1 MEWYDLPR
9 IEKTTARVEPK
20 EIDESILV
28 ENLEYGINL
37 YRNAISKEDC
47 QRLIN
52 MLEEEISLDKRGIK
66 WHGATVNAKA
76 EPTSHA
82 RNCYDLK
89 FKRDQVGKYIA
100 DSDVL
105 RECYD
110 IVDVGLNKS
119 LRHYESVWN
128 FNINYKEAFN
138 FVKYLP
144 GEFFKIHAD
153 HGPYYTCTVSAVVYL
168 NDDYEGGEIE
178 FPRHDLVLKPKA
190 GDIILFPSNF
200 VYEHASLN
208 LLSGTKYSV
217 VIMMDYNDLYHDKE
231 NGKKY

>member
-9 IEKTTARVEPK
+9 IEKTNSRLETTSINGNIEVQN
-20 EIDESILV
+20 ID
-28 ENLEYGINL
+28 YGINL
-37 YRNAISKEDC
+37 YRNAISEEDC
-47 QRLIN
+47 KKIIDL
-52 MLEEEISLDKRGIK
+52 LEAEISLGKRGIS
-66 WHGATVNAKA
+66 WHGATVNG
-76 EPTSHA
+76 ETRTSHA

-89 FKRDQVGKYIA
+89 FKRDHVGKYIA
-100 DSDVL
+100 DSDAL
-105 RECYD
+105 KECYD
-110 IVDVGLNKS
+110 LVDVGLNKS

-178 FPRHDLVLKPKA
+178 FPRHNFKLKPKA

-200 VYEHASLN
+200 VYEHASLDIS
-208 LLSGTKYSV
+208 SGQKYSV
-217 VIMMDYNDLYHDKE
+217 VVMMDYNDLYHKDE
-231 NGKKY
+231 EGQKY

>member
-9 IEKTTARVEPK
+9 IEKTSSRVESK
-20 EIDESILV
+20 KIDENIVV
-28 ENLEYGINL
+28 ENLDYGINL
-37 YRNAISKEDC
+37 YRNAISQEDC
-47 QRLIN
+47 QRLIT
-52 MLEEEISLDKRGIK
+52 MLEEEISLGKSGIQ
-66 WHGATVNAKA
+66 WNGAKVNGK
-76 EPTSHA
+76 ERTTHA

-89 FKRDQVGKYIA
+89 FKKDQLGKYIS

-105 RECYD
+105 KECYD
-110 IVDVGLNKS
+110 IVDDGLNKS
-119 LRHYESVWN
+119 LRHYESIWN

-144 GEFFKIHAD
+144 GEFFKVHAD

-168 NDDYEGGEIE
+168 NDDYVGGEIE
-178 FPRHDLVLKPKA
+178 FPRHNLILKPKA

-208 LLSGTKYSV
+208 ISSGTKYSV
-217 VIMMDYNDLYHDKE
+217 VVMMDYNDLYHKE
-231 NGKKY
+231 EVGEKY

>member
-9 IEKTTARVEPK
+9 IEKTTVRIEPK
-20 EIDESILV
+20 KIDNDILV
-28 ENLEYGINL
+28 ENLDYGINL
-37 YRNAISKEDC
+37 YRNAISQEDC
-47 QRLIN
+47 QRLIK
-52 MLEEEISLDKRGIK
+52 MLEEEISLKKQGIQ
-66 WHGATVNAKA
+66 WHGATVNGKDI
-76 EPTSHA
+76 PTSHA

-100 DSDVL
+100 HSDVL
-105 RECYD
+105 KECYD

-178 FPRHDLVLKPKA
+178 FPRHDITIKPKT

-208 LLSGTKYSV
+208 ISSGTKYAV
-217 VIMMDYNDLYHDKE
+217 VIMMDYNDLYHEEE
-231 NGKKY
+231 NGRKY

>member
-9 IEKTTARVEPK
+9 IEKTTLRVESK
-20 EIDESILV
+20 KIEDNIIV
-28 ENLEYGINL
+28 ENLDYGINL
-37 YRNAISKEDC
+37 YRNAISQEDC
-47 QRLIN
+47 QRLIT
-52 MLEEEISLDKRGIK
+52 MLEEEISLGKNGIQ
-66 WHGATVNAKA
+66 WNGARVNGK
-76 EPTSHA
+76 ERTSHA

-89 FKRDQVGKYIA
+89 FKRDQLGKYIA

-105 RECYD
+105 KECYD
-110 IVDVGLNKS
+110 IVNVALDKS

-144 GEFFKIHAD
+144 GEFFKVHAD

-178 FPRHDLVLKPKA
+178 FPRHNLTLKPKA

-208 LLSGTKYSV
+208 ISSGIKYSV
-217 VIMMDYNDLYHDKE
+217 VVMMDYNDLYHE
-231 NGKKY
+231 EETGLKY